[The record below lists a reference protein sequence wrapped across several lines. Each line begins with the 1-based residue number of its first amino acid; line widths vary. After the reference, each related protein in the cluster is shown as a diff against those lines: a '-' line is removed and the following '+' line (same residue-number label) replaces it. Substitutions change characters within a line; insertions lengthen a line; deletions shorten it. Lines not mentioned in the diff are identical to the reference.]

1 MNDAMSLGLH
11 RVWKQ
16 TFVNDMNIH
25 SPVRILDVASGTGDI
40 AFTILDRIKDNLND
54 DFVDVHPQEK

>member
-1 MNDAMSLGLH
+1 
-11 RVWKQ
+11 
-16 TFVNDMNIH
+16 MNIH